1 LAKQLSIET
10 LQHLIWD
17 LRTEL
22 ESLGKRVHQ
31 YERRIDA
38 LEKENLILREKLAK
52 YENPKNSNISPHQKT
67 RTGLSRAKVLERK
80 RDVSRVDRKVMKE
93 RP

>member
-22 ESLGKRVHQ
+22 ESLGKIVHQ
-31 YERRIDA
+31 YERRIEA
-38 LEKENLILREKLAK
+38 LEKENLMLREKLAK
-52 YENPKNSNISPHQKT
+52 YENPKNSNNSLPSGSLWEKDSN
-67 RTGLSRAKVLERK
+67 GEAKK
-80 RDVSRVDRKVMKE
+80 
-93 RP
+93 P